1 MNRHSYSKMRVYI
14 CLCLRR
20 SSCLLLLLFANP
32 SSWQENCGIN
42 FCSYHI
48 CCTQPPSLHLSL
60 GRSLEG
66 ILKHPGQILGNLQV
80 KPCETPRDTQHT
92 MYSWATLF
100 ISLPQVL
107 QQRESTEYWSRNS
120 LTVVTAR
127 VSYVVS
133 GFFYFHPQCQ
143 GRRHLRFTWY
153 ASHEEH
159 TS

>member
-1 MNRHSYSKMRVYI
+1 MVVTYI
-14 CLCLRR
+14 V
-20 SSCLLLLLFANP
+20 CLLLLLFANP

-42 FCSYHI
+42 FYSYHI

-66 ILKHPGQILGNLQV
+66 ILKHPGQTLGNLQV
-80 KPCETPRDTQHT
+80 KPCETPRDTQHTMYT

-127 VSYVVS
+127 VFYVGSFTSTLNVRVEGTS
-133 GFFYFHPQCQ
+133 A
-143 GRRHLRFTWY
+143 LRDMRATRSTPPNV
-153 ASHEEH
+153 AGQRI
-159 TS
+159 

>member
-1 MNRHSYSKMRVYI
+1 MCVVRWICKYGYI
-14 CLCLRR
+14 YFFNISISLILVLDAESHNNALC
-20 SSCLLLLLFANP
+20 LLLFANP

-66 ILKHPGQILGNLQV
+66 ILKHPGQTLVNLQV

-127 VSYVVS
+127 VFYVVS
-133 GFFYFHPQCQ
+133 GFFLLPPSMS
-143 GRRHLRFTWY
+143 G
-153 ASHEEH
+153 
-159 TS
+159 

>member
-1 MNRHSYSKMRVYI
+1 MQHTLWHQWLVTSQIRHNVINRSR
-14 CLCLRR
+14 C
-20 SSCLLLLLFANP
+20 LLLFANP

-66 ILKHPGQILGNLQV
+66 ILKHPGQTLGNLQV

-107 QQRESTEYWSRNS
+107 QQRESTEHWSRNS

-127 VSYVVS
+127 VFYVVS
-133 GFFYFHPQCQ
+133 GFFLLPPSMS
-143 GRRHLRFTWY
+143 G
-153 ASHEEH
+153 
-159 TS
+159 